1 MNINNF
7 ETMNTVLTVDQHLP
21 TICTEI
27 FIIGKC
33 SPHWTHDFIMLD
45 LHRFDVQIKNLFFLR
60 NITFLSSQYKFA
72 VDLVV
77 PLNYSSPPPPYAL

>member
-7 ETMNTVLTVDQHLP
+7 ETMNTLYLLLTS
-21 TICTEI
+21 I
-27 FIIGKC
+27 FPQFAQKFLSSGKC

-45 LHRFDVQIKNLFFLR
+45 LLRFDVQIKNLFFLR

-77 PLNYSSPPPPYAL
+77 P